1 MRLDIF
7 LLYTG
12 VARNTHLFKKALGF
26 GLAKFRARVAIKT
39 SLAAACYHCNKKVCL
54 ITNTFTITSMS
65 MASANVRQTILRHY
79 DNTKRATD
87 QFNYFAFHYHYD
99 QDPHYNIDH
108 TILLGLFEFALTNA
122 YISYKHLVH
131 NPLSHKDFLYSIAE
145 ALLSS

>member
-26 GLAKFRARVAIKT
+26 GLAKFRARVATKL
-39 SLAAACYHCNKKVCL
+39 SLAAACYHRNKKVCI
-54 ITNTFTITSMS
+54 ITNVFTIVPMY

-79 DNTKRATD
+79 DDTKRATD

-99 QDPHYNIDH
+99 HPRYNIDH
-108 TILLGLFEFALTNA
+108 NILLGLFEFALTNA